1 MTLPKSLFKLLLLGL
16 VLLGSIAA
24 VVCADEPTTIKLTL
38 HPQAIEDHGPSRPLL
53 PEAPDLKPGNA
64 AVVLLRMP
72 WAQRTWMEEWSPK
85 LFELLKL
92 PPGDPRVAEFPF
104 DRFAAE
110 MRRAAFMRDAD
121 WAYPL
126 EDESLDSIST
136 PDILELP
143 IFFRGMSIWID
154 QRIAAGDLD
163 AAREGVL
170 TMLAC
175 SRHVA
180 RTPMSI
186 HHLVARGAAD
196 AALSR
201 VESLISQPHC
211 PNLHASLALL
221 PDTVGDCRAALQWEA
236 QNPKRLLPALR
247 NGLPSSG
254 DAQGWSAVMD
264 DFLRWE
270 VGPWG
275 KEETIGADLEARRLE
290 LAAEARAAVARGG
303 YAVPDRPISEDELGM
318 GYLLAK
324 TARAYRRAE
333 AAWRLP
339 PPDAIRALAAMKAET
354 DAISPRETQ
363 TSAPF
368 FLAMYAATEGFG
380 RRARLLEVV
389 EALRDGLA
397 RNGGRFPASLADV
410 PAHAPNDPFTGKPFP
425 YEPAADGRSARLSTT
440 PIPDIDNFGGVG
452 SALRI
457 YELTLA
463 TE

>member
-1 MTLPKSLFKLLLLGL
+1 MKIHKSLSKLLLFGGIL
-16 VLLGSIAA
+16 VSSMAA
-24 VVCADEPTTIKLTL
+24 VVWAEEPTTIKLTL

-85 LFELLKL
+85 LFELLEL
-92 PPGDPRVAEFPF
+92 PPGDPRVGEFPF

-110 MRRAAFMRDAD
+110 MRRAAFMRNAD

-143 IFFRGMSIWID
+143 IFFRGMSIWTD

-186 HHLVARGAAD
+186 PHLVARGTAE

-201 VESLISQPHC
+201 VESLISQPHS
-211 PNLHASLALL
+211 PNLHASLSLL
-221 PDTVGDCRAALQWEA
+221 PDAIGDCRAALQWEA

-247 NGLPSSG
+247 NGVPSSG
-254 DAQGWSAVMD
+254 DTQGWKAVMD

-270 VGPWG
+270 SNPWR
-275 KEETIGADLEARRLE
+275 KEETISADLEARRLE

-324 TARAYRRAE
+324 TARAYFRAE

-339 PPDAIRALAAMKAET
+339 PPDAIRALADMNAET
-354 DAISPRETQ
+354 DAIFAPGNQDLGSVLSHVCRHRRLRSTRPPARSGRGPPRCARAQRRPVSSLTR
-363 TSAPF
+363 
-368 FLAMYAATEGFG
+368 
-380 RRARLLEVV
+380 RRAG
-389 EALRDGLA
+389 A
-397 RNGGRFPASLADV
+397 
-410 PAHAPNDPFTGKPFP
+410 
-425 YEPAADGRSARLSTT
+425 RSARSLHWKIVPLRTGCRWPLSAAVR
-440 PIPDIDNFGGVG
+440 DANSGHRQ
-452 SALRI
+452 LWR
-457 YELTLA
+457 
-463 TE
+463 